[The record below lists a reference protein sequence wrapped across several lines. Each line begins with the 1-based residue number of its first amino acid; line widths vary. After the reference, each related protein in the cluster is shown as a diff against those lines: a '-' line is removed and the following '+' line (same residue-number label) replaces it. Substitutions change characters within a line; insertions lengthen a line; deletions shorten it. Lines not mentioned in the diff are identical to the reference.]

1 MRFNETSRERT
12 LRMTDEGGER
22 SLRRGGLG
30 GRIAAVDNLEQSI
43 CEIVA
48 GVAGVRRVTPG
59 QRLYHDLGL
68 SGDDACEV
76 IDAVS
81 ERFGTR
87 FSGLRFE
94 DYFPGEAEGLIDR
107 LERLVG
113 VAKARKALTVSHLAA
128 VAGRGEWF
136 DP

>member
-1 MRFNETSRERT
+1 
-12 LRMTDEGGER
+12 LRSGYV
-22 SLRRGGLG
+22 RGSVE
-30 GRIAAVDNLEQSI
+30 AVDNYEISI

-48 GVAGVRRVTPG
+48 SVAGVRGVTPR

-68 SGDDACEV
+68 SGDDAGE
-76 IDAVS
+76 IFDAVS

-94 DYFPGEAEGLIDR
+94 DYFPDESEGLTDR

-113 VAKARKALTVSHLAA
+113 LAKTRKALTVSHLAA
-128 VAGRGEWF
+128 VAERGEWF
-136 DP
+136 EP